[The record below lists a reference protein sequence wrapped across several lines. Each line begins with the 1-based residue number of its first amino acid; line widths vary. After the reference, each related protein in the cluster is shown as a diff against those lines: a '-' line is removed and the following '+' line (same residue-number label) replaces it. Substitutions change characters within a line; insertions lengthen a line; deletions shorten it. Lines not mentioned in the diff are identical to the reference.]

1 MDEKN
6 PEISPVPEAEPE
18 PVAAA
23 PEAAVPN
30 AAAPEAAPTV
40 APEPEVTAPVAEPAA
55 VTEPEPTAAAAP
67 VTAEA
72 EAAPAAPAPAQPA
85 APDVSNPF
93 AAHRPA
99 APGPAPEAV
108 AAASAPAPEPTAPY
122 AVGIPAQSAA
132 QPYAQP
138 YGQAVPT
145 PAVAAPA
152 PGYSAYERAYG
163 AAAGQ
168 PSHGAAA
175 PQPYGAVPQQPYGAV
190 PPTPPVPPAPVYGY
204 EPPASGGQKRR
215 WPWFLLGLAVGLVIG
230 LGGCVSCAGIMA
242 ATAYDSTNDYVPGL
256 DPDYGYNY
264 GYGDR
269 NDRNDRN
276 NGDSGSV
283 PTLPDAPDTPSTVG
297 TYTADEIAKT
307 LFPDGV
313 PTDAPADGVC
323 KAGVYEVGAAGQ
335 IPAGLYF
342 LQGAEDAESN
352 YYIFEA
358 ADNLPGRYTVDDSV
372 VYFGNYFAE
381 LDEGDLIVFKP
392 AADQTMYPAP
402 SESFNPTA
410 PYNDGC
416 YRVGIDIPAGTYTI
430 TTYAPSA
437 EVTTKECGAYVMK
450 DLDFD
455 DDSITESVYVIAGG
469 TQTITVSDG
478 QYLELF
484 ATTATPAGGAPAEPA
499 LQN

>member
-1 MDEKN
+1 MEENKN
-6 PEISPVPEAEPE
+6 ENENGPVPEG
-18 PVAAA
+18 
-23 PEAAVPN
+23 VPT
-30 AAAPEAAPTV
+30 PEAAPADAGAAGAGT
-40 APEPEVTAPVAEPAA
+40 PVEPAA
-55 VTEPEPTAAAAP
+55 TPQVEAAAAAAP
-67 VTAEA
+67 VAPQA
-72 EAAPAAPAPAQPA
+72 VPAAAEGIPA
-85 APDVSNPF
+85 NPF
-93 AAHRPA
+93 AAHQA
-99 APGPAPEAV
+99 AQAS
-108 AAASAPAPEPTAPY
+108 AASEAP
-122 AVGIPAQSAA
+122 V
-132 QPYAQP
+132 
-138 YGQAVPT
+138 
-145 PAVAAPA
+145 
-152 PGYSAYERAYG
+152 
-163 AAAGQ
+163 
-168 PSHGAAA
+168 AA
-175 PQPYGAVPQQPYGAV
+175 PQPVQPYAVYEPAAPSAVPQQPWQSAGAPQAAPVYEPAPSAYEQAYGGYGAPQ
-190 PPTPPVPPAPVYGY
+190 PPTPPVPPAPSAPVYGY
-204 EPPASGGQKRR
+204 EPPAAAGGQKRR

-484 ATTATPAGGAPAEPA
+484 ATTATPAGAATPDAPEP
-499 LQN
+499 QN

>member
-6 PEISPVPEAEPE
+6 PEISPAPEAEPE

-23 PEAAVPN
+23 PEAAAPN

-40 APEPEVTAPVAEPAA
+40 APEPEVTTPVAEPAA

-108 AAASAPAPEPTAPY
+108 VAASAPAPEPTAPY
-122 AVGIPAQSAA
+122 AVGIPAQPAA

-230 LGGCVSCAGIMA
+230 LGGCVSCVGLTVAG
-242 ATAYDSTNDYVPGL
+242 YESVNDYVY
-256 DPDYGYNY
+256 DDYGYDYDYDDPYHNWPPEGDY
-264 GYGDR
+264 YTPEDSDTDGATTMALSYEEVTSLLETEGFEAGTPAADGTCPKGYY
-269 NDRNDRN
+269 
-276 NGDSGSV
+276 
-283 PTLPDAPDTPSTVG
+283 TVG
-297 TYTADEIAKT
+297 PE
-307 LFPDGV
+307 
-313 PTDAPADGVC
+313 
-323 KAGVYEVGAAGQ
+323 GA
-335 IPAGLYF
+335 IPAGLYA
-342 LQGAEDAESN
+342 LEGGDLLSH
-352 YYIFEA
+352 YYVFDGDSA
-358 ADNLPGRYTVDDSV
+358 TGKGNAYDLDDSV
-372 VYFGNYFAE
+372 QYLGNYFVE
-381 LDEGDLIVFKP
+381 LDEGDLIAFEPGVEGAVMK
-392 AADQTMYPAP
+392 PAP
-402 SESFNPTA
+402 STSVNPTV
-410 PYNDGC
+410 PYGNGC

-430 TTYAPSA
+430 TAAPVDDP
-437 EVTTKECGAYVMK
+437 EVTDECAAYVMD

-455 DDSITESVYVIAGG
+455 DDSVVDTQYIIPGG
-469 TQTITVSDG
+469 KQTVTVVDG

-484 ATTATPAGGAPAEPA
+484 AATATPVLE
-499 LQN
+499 N